1 MLFGFVDDRPAEILI
16 RALRSQPDSASD
28 LRREVPHILAQ
39 LDVGQLA
46 RTDPPARN
54 SGQRKNRQSKDE
66 FHFPHHD
73 NP

>member
-1 MLFGFVDDRPAEILI
+1 
-16 RALRSQPDSASD
+16 